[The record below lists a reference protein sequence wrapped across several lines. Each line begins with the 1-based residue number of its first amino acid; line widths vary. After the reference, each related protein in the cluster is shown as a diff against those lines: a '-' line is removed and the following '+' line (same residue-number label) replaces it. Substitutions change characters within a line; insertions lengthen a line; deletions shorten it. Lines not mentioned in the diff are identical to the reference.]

1 MIYVCIDNVDIFFLV
16 LYVLS
21 VFFCYF
27 MYYILVLKFFVCR
40 MEIEI
45 LKKIEIRFYYLLC
58 DNMI

>member
-27 MYYILVLKFFVCR
+27 MYYILVLKFFDCR